1 MNFDG
6 LLGKMMASAE
16 KDRGLLKFLV
26 HAPELMYRSMNGKE
40 ATVSGCVFLFKFMKI
55 SGGFAVYHEN
65 GKPVLQVAFKDGK
78 PIGEIKA
85 FNEDGSPVPEELLGR
100 FFRAISTEDDDKEEE
115 EEEEEEE
122 KEEPEAEQEDKNKE

>member
-1 MNFDG
+1 MDLDG
-6 LLGKMMASAE
+6 LLGKIMAASE
-16 KDRGLLKFLV
+16 KDCGLLKFLV

-65 GKPVLQVAFKDGK
+65 GKPMLQVAFKDGK

-100 FFRAISTEDDDKEEE
+100 FFRAISTEEGDDEGAKESESDGSEDASGAAEE
-115 EEEEEEE
+115 
-122 KEEPEAEQEDKNKE
+122 

>member
-1 MNFDG
+1 MDLDG
-6 LLGKMMASAE
+6 LLGKIMAASE

-55 SGGFAVYHEN
+55 SGGFAVYHDN
-65 GKPVLQVAFKDGK
+65 GKPMLQVAFKDGK
-78 PIGEIKA
+78 PIGDIKA

-100 FFRAISTEDDDKEEE
+100 LFRSLSTEEDADEGAKESESDGSGDASGAAEE
-115 EEEEEEE
+115 
-122 KEEPEAEQEDKNKE
+122 

>member
-1 MNFDG
+1 MDLDG
-6 LLGKMMASAE
+6 LLGKIMAASE

-100 FFRAISTEDDDKEEE
+100 FFRAISTEEGDDEGAKESESDGSGDASGAA
-115 EEEEEEE
+115 
-122 KEEPEAEQEDKNKE
+122 EEP

>member
-1 MNFDG
+1 MDFDG
-6 LLGKMMASAE
+6 LLGKIMAASE

-100 FFRAISTEDDDKEEE
+100 FFRAISTEEGDDEGAKESESDGSGDASGAAEE
-115 EEEEEEE
+115 
-122 KEEPEAEQEDKNKE
+122 

>member
-1 MNFDG
+1 MDLDG
-6 LLGKMMASAE
+6 LLGKIMAASE

-65 GKPVLQVAFKDGK
+65 GKPLLQVAFKDGK

-100 FFRAISTEDDDKEEE
+100 FFRAISTEEGDDEGAKESESDGSGDASGA
-115 EEEEEEE
+115 
-122 KEEPEAEQEDKNKE
+122 AEQ

>member
-1 MNFDG
+1 MDLDG
-6 LLGKMMASAE
+6 LLGKIMAASE

-65 GKPVLQVAFKDGK
+65 GKPMLQVAFKDGK

-100 FFRAISTEDDDKEEE
+100 FFRAISTEEGDDEGAKESESDGSGDASGAAEE
-115 EEEEEEE
+115 
-122 KEEPEAEQEDKNKE
+122 

>member
-1 MNFDG
+1 MDLGG
-6 LLGKMMASAE
+6 LLGKIMAASE

-65 GKPVLQVAFKDGK
+65 GKPMLQVAFKDGK

-100 FFRAISTEDDDKEEE
+100 FFRAISTEEGDDEGAKESESDGSGDASGAAEE
-115 EEEEEEE
+115 
-122 KEEPEAEQEDKNKE
+122 

>member
-1 MNFDG
+1 MDLDG
-6 LLGKMMASAE
+6 LLGKIMAASE

-65 GKPVLQVAFKDGK
+65 GKPMLQVAFKDGK

-85 FNEDGSPVPEELLGR
+85 FNEDGSPVPDELLGR
-100 FFRAISTEDDDKEEE
+100 FFRAISTEEGDDEGAKESESDGSGDASGAAEE
-115 EEEEEEE
+115 
-122 KEEPEAEQEDKNKE
+122 